1 MDSFEKNL
9 LLRYAQVKSMH
20 NNLIQFHHEETLNRS
35 QNEKLKSRTVKT
47 MRSRSGA
54 PESKSCHYY
63 VHSQAV

>member
-9 LLRYAQVKSMH
+9 LLRYTQVESVH
-20 NNLIQFHHEETLNRS
+20 NNLIQFHHEETHNRC

-54 PESKSCHYY
+54 PESKSCYYY
-63 VHSQAV
+63 VHSQVV